1 MSKVWA
7 FFTVFIFSIWA
18 GNAQADITRIDELEK
33 AITPIWSPMILNGD
47 GFGILSNYSLTM
59 ATYITRANA
68 ATLDLRDI
76 MMRG

>member
-1 MSKVWA
+1 
-7 FFTVFIFSIWA
+7 
-18 GNAQADITRIDELEK
+18 
-33 AITPIWSPMILNGD
+33 MILNGD
-47 GFGILSNYSLTM
+47 GFGILANYSLTM